1 MIKRQRLADE
11 VAEELRCQIRDGQ
24 YRPGER
30 LPTEPE
36 LMAAFGVGR
45 SSVREAVRILAHSGI
60 LRVQQGVG
68 TFVEQTAGI
77 TEPLGQRLR
86 RSGSENLNEVRQL
99 LEAKIAEKAASN
111 RTVQDISK
119 MTRLLA
125 RRIEVARQGDKASA
139 IEADVAFHVS
149 IAEAA
154 GNDVL
159 RDLYKTFAIQVRQSF
174 IDQYTGTQS
183 FIQTHG
189 LHEELL
195 QSIVDRDAAGA
206 WNLAKKITDRK
217 E

>member
-1 MIKRQRLADE
+1 MIQRQRLADE
-11 VAEELRCQIRDGQ
+11 VAEALRQQVREGR
-24 YRPGER
+24 YKPGER
-30 LPTEPE
+30 LPNEQE
-36 LMAAFGVGR
+36 LMAGFGVGR

-77 TEPLGQRLR
+77 MEPLGQRLR
-86 RSGSENLNEVRQL
+86 RSGAGDLNEVRQL
-99 LEAKIAEKAASN
+99 LEAKIAEKAASHRN
-111 RTVQDISK
+111 SSDIRK
-119 MTRLLA
+119 MKQLLT
-125 RRIEVARQGDKASA
+125 RRIEVARQGDKASC

-159 RDLYKTFAIQVRQSF
+159 RDLYKTFAVQVRQSL
-174 IDQYTGTQS
+174 IDEYTDTSS